1 MIHTNFIGRLVEDPK
16 LKKVQTKEGE
26 EKSVANIT
34 LAVNRLYSDKVDY
47 VDATVWGK
55 QAEQLVE
62 GNSKGSRVSIIGN
75 FTTDIFEKEDGSK
88 VKTYNVHVDTLEF
101 LDKKREKEEHQEIT
115 QEQELER

>member
-1 MIHTNFIGRLVEDPK
+1 MIHTEFIGRLVNNPE
-16 LKKVQTKEGE
+16 LKKITTKAGE

-55 QAEQLVE
+55 QAEHLVE

-75 FTTDIFEKEDGSK
+75 FETDVFEKEDGTK
-88 VKTYNVHVDTLEF
+88 VKNYNVNVDTIQF
-101 LDKKREKEEHQEIT
+101 LDRKIERNVEQEA
-115 QEQELER
+115 EQNELER